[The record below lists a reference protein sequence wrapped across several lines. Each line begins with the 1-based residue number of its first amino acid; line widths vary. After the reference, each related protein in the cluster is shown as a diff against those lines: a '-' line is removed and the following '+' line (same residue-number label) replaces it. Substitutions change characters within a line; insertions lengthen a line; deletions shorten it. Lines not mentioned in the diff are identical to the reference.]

1 MRTIFRKRVWWLLL
15 LFLAQGITGSIMQKY
30 ADILAQVIA
39 LSFFIPLLIDAGGNA
54 GSQTV
59 ATLVRALALGE
70 ITVEDRWKVL
80 RKEVTTGLLLG
91 AVIGTAAFVRTKLMG
106 ISGNLSYVVS
116 LSAFSI
122 VTWASTVAA
131 LLPMLLHKLKVDPA
145 IVSGPVITTLVDAIG
160 IFGYFTIARLL
171 LGIG

>member
-1 MRTIFRKRVWWLLL
+1 
-15 LFLAQGITGSIMQKY
+15 MQKY

-70 ITVEDRWKVL
+70 ITVEDRWKAL

-116 LSAFSI
+116 LSAFFI